1 MQVDKPI
8 WFSITI
14 KDCRVDTF
22 RAGGKGGQNQN
33 KVESGVRIV
42 HEPSGAVGEARDS
55 RDQLHNKRNA
65 FVRMAKSVKFKSWLL
80 AEMRR
85 RDGIPTPEEQVEE
98 WMDPKNLK
106 VEFAV
111 EMKSCAQCDA
121 DYEKGAGVT
130 ELGGQVERFCTESC
144 AKTWD
149 RDLKSDS
156 LPGEDE
162 SC

>member
-1 MQVDKPI
+1 MPVDKPL

-42 HEPSGAVGEARDS
+42 HEPSGATGEARDS

-80 AEMRR
+80 TEMRR

-106 VEFAV
+106 VEFVV
-111 EMKSCAQCDA
+111 EMKACDQCHD
-121 DYEKGAGVT
+121 DYEKGNGAPET
-130 ELGGQVERFCTESC
+130 GGRVERFCSESC
-144 AKTWD
+144 AEQWEREYKMN
-149 RDLKSDS
+149 
-156 LPGEDE
+156 PIEEDD
-162 SC
+162 

>member
-1 MQVDKPI
+1 MSVDKPL

-42 HEPSGAVGEARDS
+42 HEPSGATGEARDS

-80 AEMRR
+80 TEMRR

-106 VEFAV
+106 VEFVV
-111 EMKSCAQCDA
+111 EMRTCHQCHDE
-121 DYEKGAGVT
+121 YEKGTGAPT
-130 ELGGQVERFCTESC
+130 PGGQYEQFCNEVC
-144 AKTWD
+144 AKQWD
-149 RDLKSDS
+149 LEYHAETKEEDS
-156 LPGEDE
+156 
-162 SC
+162 